1 MDIREEET
9 GDVERRIQSKE
20 EESIG
25 KFVEL
30 ILDLNPEIL
39 LRLPAKS
46 AVRFRCVSKL
56 WSSITTRP
64 EFIRSFAIQSS
75 KQPCLLVCV
84 DARAS
89 NKRLFI
95 SLPQHDV
102 HPDESY
108 SYVVRVDRL
117 DRYEVNALV
126 ECQPMSESV
135 HGLVCF
141 GNCNRIVVCNPS
153 MRQHVTLPKPEPRV
167 KFIRSCLGYDP
178 VSDKYKVLCISGKRF
193 QDPLVFTLGPQE
205 SWRVTQNSPRHFP
218 TYAMGRIGI
227 CINGHVYYQATI
239 PYKVDNSYKEENL
252 IMSFDVRYEKFST
265 IEKPADPTVH
275 GKFLLN
281 YEGKLA
287 CGCTG
292 FSSIRFW
299 VWGDGEKQ
307 EWSLRNF
314 ILPFPGF
321 RQRDPVF
328 GCLLELKGVTH
339 DTGEFIFAMMVDAFC
354 VLYYDPKRER
364 ARWIEYDE
372 GIGEQEFWIRNG
384 ILRGTYYCDD
394 WFPNHSESLMSL
406 DNVLC
411 SVADLHGVLG
421 RSGHPG

>member
-9 GDVERRIQSKE
+9 GDGERRIQSKE
-20 EESIG
+20 DESIG
-25 KFVEL
+25 KFFEL
-30 ILDLNPEIL
+30 ILDLTPEIL

-75 KQPCLLVCV
+75 KQPCLLACI
-84 DARAS
+84 DAS
-89 NKRLFI
+89 DKRLFI
-95 SLPQHDV
+95 SLPQHV

-108 SYVVRVDRL
+108 SYVDRL

-126 ECQPMSESV
+126 DDEPMSESV

-141 GNCNRIVVCNPS
+141 GNFNRIVVWNPS

-167 KFIRSCLGYDP
+167 RYIRSCLGYDP
-178 VSDKYKVLCISGKRF
+178 VSDKYKVLCISGKRC

-218 TYAMGRIGI
+218 TPTMGRIGI

-239 PYKVDNSYKEENL
+239 PYKVDDSYEEEKL
-252 IMSFDVRYEKFST
+252 LMSFDVRYEKFST
-265 IEKPADPTVH
+265 IEKPADPTLRN
-275 GKFLLN
+275 FLLN

-287 CGCTG
+287 WGCTS

-299 VWGDGEKQ
+299 VWGMG
-307 EWSLRNF
+307 RNKN
-314 ILPFPGF
+314 GF

-328 GCLLELKGVTH
+328 ECILELKGVTH
-339 DTGEFIFAMMVDAFC
+339 DTGEFIFATMVDAFY
-354 VLYYDPKRER
+354 VLYYDPKRKR
-364 ARWIEYDE
+364 ARWIEYE
-372 GIGEQEFWIRNG
+372 GIGDQEFWIRNG
-384 ILRGTYYCDD
+384 ILRGTYYRVD

-406 DNVLC
+406 DNVPC

>member
-9 GDVERRIQSKE
+9 GDGERRIQSKE
-20 EESIG
+20 DG
-25 KFVEL
+25 KFSEL
-30 ILDLNPEIL
+30 TLDLTLEIL

-75 KQPCLLVCV
+75 KQPCLLACV
-84 DARAS
+84 DAS
-89 NKRLFI
+89 LSGKRLFI
-95 SLPQHDV
+95 SLPQHV
-102 HPDESY
+102 HPDESDY
-108 SYVVRVDRL
+108 SYVDRL
-117 DRYEVNALV
+117 EHCEVNALV
-126 ECQPMSESV
+126 DDEPMSESV

-141 GNCNRIVVCNPS
+141 GNFNRIVVWNPS
-153 MRQHVTLPKPEPRV
+153 MRQHVTLPELEPRV
-167 KFIRSCLGYDP
+167 RYIRSCLGYDP
-178 VSDKYKVLCISGKRF
+178 VSDKYKVLCISGKRC

-218 TYAMGRIGI
+218 TNTMGRIGI

-239 PYKVDNSYKEENL
+239 PYKVDNSYEEEKL
-252 IMSFDVRYEKFST
+252 LMSFDVRYEKFST
-265 IEKPADPTVH
+265 IEKPADPTLRN
-275 GKFLLN
+275 FLLN
-281 YEGKLA
+281 YEGKIA
-287 CGCTG
+287 WGCTS

-299 VWGDGEKQ
+299 VWGEGEKQ

-328 GCLLELKGVTH
+328 ECLLELKGITH
-339 DTGEFIFAMMVDAFC
+339 DTGEFIFATMHDAFY

-364 ARWIEYDE
+364 AKWIEYE
-372 GIGEQEFWIRNG
+372 GIGDQEFWIRNG
-384 ILRGTYYCDD
+384 ILRGTYYSVD

-406 DNVLC
+406 DNVPG
-411 SVADLHGVLG
+411 LHGVLG